1 MTSRSDNMPEDLRY
15 SPEHQWIKLEED
27 GIGRIGITA
36 YAEDELGEIIYVS
49 LPKVGQTVAF
59 NEKLGEVESIK
70 VASEF
75 YSPASGEVIEV
86 NKAVDETPELVNK
99 DPYGEGWL
107 VLLRLGDPSDLDRLL
122 PADGYRALIRKEQG
136 G

>member
-1 MTSRSDNMPEDLRY
+1 MTSRSDNIPEDLRY

-27 GIGRIGITA
+27 GSGLVGITA
-36 YAEDELGEIIYVS
+36 YAEDELGEIVYVS

-107 VLLRLGDPSDLDRLL
+107 VRLRLTDPADFDRLL
-122 PADGYRALIRKEQG
+122 NAEGYRAVIRKEQG

>member
-1 MTSRSDNMPEDLRY
+1 MPSDHIPEDLRY
-15 SPEHQWIKLEED
+15 SPEHQWIKLEDD
-27 GIGRIGITA
+27 GLGRVGITA
-36 YAEDELGEIIYVS
+36 YAEDELGEIVYVS
-49 LPKVGQTVAF
+49 LPKAGATVPF
-59 NEKLGEVESIK
+59 GDKLGEVESIK

-75 YSPASGEVIEV
+75 YSPASGEVVEV

-107 VLLRLGDPSDLDRLL
+107 VLLRLSDPADLDKLL
-122 PADGYRALIRKEQG
+122 DAEGYRTLIRKEQG

>member
-1 MTSRSDNMPEDLRY
+1 MPADHIPDDLRY
-15 SPEHQWIKLEED
+15 SPEHQWIKLEGD
-27 GIGRIGITA
+27 GLGRIGITA
-36 YAEDELGEIIYVS
+36 YAEDELGEIVYVS
-49 LPKVGQTVAF
+49 LPKAGAIVAA

-75 YSPASGEVIEV
+75 YSPVSGEVIEV

-107 VLLRLGDPSDLDRLL
+107 VLLRLSDPSEVEKLL
-122 PADGYRALIRKEQG
+122 GAEGYGDVVRREQG